1 MANIKLKDLLNE
13 VSTQGGMISRNPWVK
28 EEEEKEEPK
37 VDVKELVSK
46 INAFN
51 SIGESIYGKGN
62 LKEVAENLS
71 SIAEGA
77 AQHTLSEA
85 GDMFD
90 KITVSRNMKELTN
103 LSKQFGKVSQEAN
116 SLQERMS
123 GLYEDMGNI
132 LGRYYSIGEGH
143 VTGHDDE
150 DRDVQSEADKMMF
163 REEDDYKAFFKK
175 AMKKFN
181 VSDIE
186 DMSDE
191 DKKDFFNYV
200 DRNYK
205 AKNEVTEYG
214 MLKLKDLINE
224 GYREA
229 KDEGGVR
236 IAQAI
241 HNNVDHIYE
250 LVIQDGKDPKEIVR
264 AFEKPLKN
272 SIKVGITHKYKP
284 HPKAKGADAKIK
296 TFQSE
301 LKKFQKIADAV
312 VSKPSKAAIKRMK
325 DAYRTIWNRKF
336 GAEIALGGKLYHTII
351 A

>member
-1 MANIKLKDLLNE
+1 MANIKLKNLIKE
-13 VSTQGGMISRNPWVK
+13 MQIGGGMVSRSPWVK
-28 EEEEKEEPK
+28 EEEEKPQIN
-37 VDVKELVSK
+37 VKELVSK

-103 LSKQFGKVSQEAN
+103 LSKQFGKVAGEAN

-132 LGRYYSIGEGH
+132 LGRYYEIGEKH
-143 VTGHDDE
+143 IPGHDDD
-150 DRDVQSEADKMMF
+150 DRDMRDDMDEAEKMMF

-181 VSDIE
+181 VSDIG
-186 DMSDE
+186 DMSDD

-205 AKNEVTEYG
+205 AK
-214 MLKLKDLINE
+214 
-224 GYREA
+224 
-229 KDEGGVR
+229 
-236 IAQAI
+236 
-241 HNNVDHIYE
+241 
-250 LVIQDGKDPKEIVR
+250 KE
-264 AFEKPLKN
+264 E
-272 SIKVGITHKYKP
+272 
-284 HPKAKGADAKIK
+284 D
-296 TFQSE
+296 
-301 LKKFQKIADAV
+301 
-312 VSKPSKAAIKRMK
+312 
-325 DAYRTIWNRKF
+325 
-336 GAEIALGGKLYHTII
+336 
-351 A
+351 

>member
-1 MANIKLKDLLNE
+1 MANIKLKNLIKE
-13 VSTQGGMISRNPWVK
+13 MQIGGGMVSRSPWVK
-28 EEEEKEEPK
+28 EEEEKPQIN
-37 VDVKELVSK
+37 VKELVSK

-103 LSKQFGKVSQEAN
+103 LSKQFGKVAGEAN

-132 LGRYYSIGEGH
+132 LGRYYEIGEKH
-143 VTGHDDE
+143 VPGHDDD
-150 DRDVQSEADKMMF
+150 DRDMRDDMDEAEKMMF

-181 VSDIE
+181 VSNIE
-186 DMSDE
+186 DLSDD

-205 AKNEVTEYG
+205 AK
-214 MLKLKDLINE
+214 
-224 GYREA
+224 
-229 KDEGGVR
+229 
-236 IAQAI
+236 
-241 HNNVDHIYE
+241 
-250 LVIQDGKDPKEIVR
+250 KE
-264 AFEKPLKN
+264 E
-272 SIKVGITHKYKP
+272 
-284 HPKAKGADAKIK
+284 D
-296 TFQSE
+296 
-301 LKKFQKIADAV
+301 
-312 VSKPSKAAIKRMK
+312 
-325 DAYRTIWNRKF
+325 
-336 GAEIALGGKLYHTII
+336 
-351 A
+351 